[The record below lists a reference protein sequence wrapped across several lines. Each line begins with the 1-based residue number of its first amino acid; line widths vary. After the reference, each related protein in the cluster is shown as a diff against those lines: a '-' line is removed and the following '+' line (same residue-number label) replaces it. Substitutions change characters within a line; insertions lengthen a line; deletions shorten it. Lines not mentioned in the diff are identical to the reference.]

1 MRDVETLL
9 ARMRS
14 RYTTKHYDPA
24 RRIPDDYL
32 EALLEVLRLAPS
44 SVNIQ
49 PWHFYVVRSPEAKA
63 RLMPSVKDFN
73 AERVRDADCVI
84 VFAIEKDLTNPAYL
98 DRLLE
103 TEKADGRFAPG
114 AAFEDVDALRRH
126 AVFDYCRTEES
137 GERWASEQ
145 VHIALGFATS
155 AAAELGIDSTVLG
168 GLFFERFDEDFGLR
182 AEKRR
187 SVVALALGYRA
198 PDDSNATRPKSRFPK
213 QAVVTML

>member
-1 MRDVETLL
+1 MSDVENLL

-14 RYTTKHYDPA
+14 RYTTKHYDSS
-24 RRIPDDYL
+24 RRIPDDRL

-103 TEKADGRFAPG
+103 AEKADGRFAPG
-114 AAFEDVDALRRH
+114 TAFEDIDALRRG
-126 AVFDYCRTEES
+126 AVLNYCRTEAS

-145 VHIALGFATS
+145 AHIALGFATL

-168 GLFFERFDEDFGLR
+168 GLFFDRFDEDFGLR

-198 PDDSNATRPKSRFPK
+198 ENDSNATRPKSRFPK
-213 QAVVTML
+213 EAVVTKL